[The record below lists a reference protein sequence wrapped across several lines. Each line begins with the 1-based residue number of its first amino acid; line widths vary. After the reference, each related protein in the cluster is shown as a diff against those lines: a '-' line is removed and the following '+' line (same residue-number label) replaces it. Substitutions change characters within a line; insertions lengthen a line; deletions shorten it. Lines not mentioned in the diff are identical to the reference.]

1 MPDLY
6 TKLAKLGANL
16 LEELFKNLLELL
28 QSARPQNE
36 ENITYGKFI
45 KWIIAF
51 FESIADINLLFF

>member
-45 KWIIAF
+45 K
-51 FESIADINLLFF
+51 